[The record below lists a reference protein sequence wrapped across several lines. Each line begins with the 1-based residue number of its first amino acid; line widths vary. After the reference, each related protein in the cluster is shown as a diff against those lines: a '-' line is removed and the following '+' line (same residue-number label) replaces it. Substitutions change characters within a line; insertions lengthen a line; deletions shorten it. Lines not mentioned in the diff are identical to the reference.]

1 MNASQSR
8 FSQSQTQ
15 MRKTNN
21 GGATDYNATGMGN
34 TTKTGG
40 AFSMTNSSNAATLKG
55 KLQKLEEDIQLVS
68 DEMNA
73 HKKDCNCLEN
83 EKETVKK
90 QLKLKTH
97 EVRANL
103 MQELCKVE
111 DDMKRH
117 FLHQSN
123 ENGKLLQQL
132 ANLKTEKTALQNQ
145 LIALQRRITDL
156 EMMVGNDELK

>member
-8 FSQSQTQ
+8 FGQSQTQ
-15 MRKTNN
+15 MRKTGAN
-21 GGATDYNATGMGN
+21 GGTEYGQTGMGG
-34 TTKTGG
+34 TKTSA
-40 AFSMTNSSNAATLKG
+40 AFTMTNSSNAATLKG
-55 KLQKLEEDIQLVS
+55 KIAKLEEDMQAVS

-97 EVRANL
+97 EVKANL
-103 MQELCKVE
+103 MQELNKIE

-117 FLHQSN
+117 FVHQNN

-132 ANLKTEKTALQNQ
+132 ANLKAEKTALQNQ
-145 LIALQRRITDL
+145 LIALQRRISDL
-156 EMMVGNDELK
+156 EVQVGNDELK